1 MTPAEDM
8 ATPAEDT
15 LAREIEADMDRHVEE
30 AKAASALEPPADAAA
45 ATPADAAVDTPAHD
59 TATCAKCKTEGKV
72 DEMISR
78 PSFRVELRHICRP
91 CNAVA
96 TQFQRKGVQLTELL
110 SEESMVAFFS
120 ECALER
126 KNAEDG
132 RLLFARAR
140 DAEEMHGA
148 GGAPREA

>member
-1 MTPAEDM
+1 M
-8 ATPAEDT
+8 AAEDT
-15 LAREIEADMDRHVEE
+15 LTREIEADMDKHVEE
-30 AKAASALEPPADAAA
+30 AKAESALESESPADAQA
-45 ATPADAAVDTPAHD
+45 ATPADAAVDNPAD

-72 DEMISR
+72 DEMILR

-120 ECALER
+120 ECALEK

-132 RLLFARAR
+132 RLLFSRARAR
-140 DAEEMHGA
+140 C
-148 GGAPREA
+148 